1 MAPLQV
7 GDSFPEGV
15 TFSYVPYTEEKSDI
29 AVCGIPVNYDASKGM
44 SSLLSLTLQP
54 ITTSALSLSPSSSSS

>member
-7 GDSFPEGV
+7 GDSFPQGV

-29 AVCGIPVNYDASKGM
+29 AVCGMPVTYDASKG
-44 SSLLSLTLQP
+44 T
-54 ITTSALSLSPSSSSS
+54 